1 MGAYLLNKLWTFKGF
16 EILTMKM
23 KNELPL
29 LTATEIEEFFTQTD
43 GNYVFARWGRPIS
56 PVVFGVLDETLG
68 VVKTAIEVVCSTCG
82 HPTDELDPELGSNLM
97 VFFFSEWSELC
108 AVPKL
113 DQMIPNLSN
122 VVDRLQAVEANQ
134 YRAFRFDNFGAIQAC
149 FVFLR
154 VDEALEQL
162 TADSLALAQ
171 MVQAMLLWS
180 PTVFRDKSPLA
191 VLENGT
197 TVLRPE
203 IAAVLRAAYDPT
215 MPARADDPSHALRM
229 EARIRLIS

>member
-1 MGAYLLNKLWTFKGF
+1 
-16 EILTMKM
+16 
-23 KNELPL
+23 
-29 LTATEIEEFFTQTD
+29 
-43 GNYVFARWGRPIS
+43 
-56 PVVFGVLDETLG
+56 
-68 VVKTAIEVVCSTCG
+68 
-82 HPTDELDPELGSNLM
+82 M

-113 DQMIPNLSN
+113 DQMIPNLSS

-229 EARIRLIS
+229 EARVRLIS

>member
-1 MGAYLLNKLWTFKGF
+1 VKKEQHLFTV
-16 EILTMKM
+16 
-23 KNELPL
+23 
-29 LTATEIEEFFTQTD
+29 TEIEELFTRTD
-43 GNYVFARWGRPIS
+43 GNYVFSRWGRPIS

-68 VVKTAIEVVCSTCG
+68 LVKTAIKVVCSTCG
-82 HPTDELDPELGSNLM
+82 HPTSELDPELGSNLM
-97 VFFFSEWSELC
+97 VFFFREWDELR
-108 AVPKL
+108 AVPEL
-113 DQMIPNLSN
+113 DQLIPKLGN
-122 VVDRLQAVEANQ
+122 VVDRLQVVAANQ
-134 YRAFRFDNFGAIQAC
+134 YRAFRFDDVGAIQAC

-162 TADSLALAQ
+162 SADSLALAQ
-171 MVQAMLLWS
+171 VVQAMLLWS
-180 PTVFRDKSPLA
+180 PTAFRNKSPLA

-215 MPARADDPSHALRM
+215 MPARANDPSHALRM

>member
-1 MGAYLLNKLWTFKGF
+1 
-16 EILTMKM
+16 MK
-23 KNELPL
+23 KEQHLF
-29 LTATEIEEFFTQTD
+29 TVTEIEELFTRTD
-43 GNYVFARWGRPIS
+43 GNYVFSRWGRPIS

-68 VVKTAIEVVCSTCG
+68 LVKTAIKVVCSTCG
-82 HPTDELDPELGSNLM
+82 HPTSELDPELGSNLM
-97 VFFFSEWSELC
+97 VFFFREWDELR
-108 AVPKL
+108 AVPEL
-113 DQMIPNLSN
+113 DQLIPKLGN
-122 VVDRLQAVEANQ
+122 VVDRLQVVAANQ
-134 YRAFRFDNFGAIQAC
+134 YRAFRFDDVGAIQAC

-162 TADSLALAQ
+162 SADSLALAQ
-171 MVQAMLLWS
+171 VVQAMLLWS
-180 PTVFRDKSPLA
+180 PTAFRNKSPLA

-215 MPARADDPSHALRM
+215 MPARANDPSHALRL

>member
-1 MGAYLLNKLWTFKGF
+1 
-16 EILTMKM
+16 
-23 KNELPL
+23 
-29 LTATEIEEFFTQTD
+29 
-43 GNYVFARWGRPIS
+43 
-56 PVVFGVLDETLG
+56 
-68 VVKTAIEVVCSTCG
+68 
-82 HPTDELDPELGSNLM
+82 
-97 VFFFSEWSELC
+97 
-108 AVPKL
+108 
-113 DQMIPNLSN
+113 